1 MSKLNSSQQAALASW
16 LAPLAGFMLIVYV
29 PLSYITDRAIFNW
42 RQKKGATPRS

>member
-1 MSKLNSSQQAALASW
+1 MVFFKEAVANAIT
-16 LAPLAGFMLIVYV
+16 LAGFMLIVYV